1 MKYVI
6 LALIYPL
13 SILPMPMLHLLSQGL
28 RFMVYSVFGYR
39 KKVVRENIRRC
50 FPEKSLDEVIRIEKA
65 FYLHLC
71 DLIFESI
78 KTFTISREE
87 LKRRFVFKTPEV
99 TERLATQNLTGISSH
114 YGNWEW
120 NALALAMEF
129 KQISFGVYKPL
140 NSKNWDEVFFDSRCR
155 FGIRMIPIKT
165 VRDVISTKYDRPIM
179 LGLLSDQAPHDYSK
193 AFEVT
198 FMGQST
204 YVTPGPAVITVQ
216 RGYTP
221 IWGWVRKVGRSR
233 FEWGIEEIKMPD
245 AAVIDAAKD
254 QAQVERI
261 SRAHSLT
268 LEQSAR
274 ALALTREF
282 SARLE
287 REIKMAPEF
296 WLWSHRRWKSR

>member
-1 MKYVI
+1 MKYLLI
-6 LALIYPL
+6 ALIYPL
-13 SILPMPMLHLLSQGL
+13 SYLPMPVLHFFSSCLQ
-28 RFMVYSVFGYR
+28 FWVYTVCGYR
-39 KKVVRENIRRC
+39 KKVVRENIQKA
-50 FPEKSLDEVIRIEKA
+50 FPAKSFDEIVRVEKA

-99 TERLATQNLTGISSH
+99 TERLASKSLTGISSH

-140 NSKNWDEVFFDSRCR
+140 NSKVWDQLFFDSRCR
-155 FGIRMIPIKT
+155 FGIRMIPIKM
-165 VRDVISTKYDRPIM
+165 VREVMDTYLNQPIM
-179 LGLLSDQAPHDYSK
+179 MGLLSDQAPHNYEK
-193 AFEVT
+193 AFDVT
-198 FMGQST
+198 FMGVST

-216 RGYTP
+216 RKYAP

-233 FEWGIEEIKMPD
+233 YEWGLEEIELTDM
-245 AAVIDAAKD
+245 ALIDAAKD
-254 QAQVERI
+254 LKQVDRI
-261 SRAHSLT
+261 SRVHSLT
-268 LEQSAR
+268 PEQAAY
-274 ALALTREF
+274 ALALTRDF